1 MQYIRQMR
9 KQFKNVVPYMQ
20 LLPLHEQL
28 AEINKMIEYY
38 SNVKYPYD
46 NARKRFNDIKQ
57 LKEVKRSII
66 IEHIA
71 QLI

>member
-46 NARKRFNDIKQ
+46 NAKKRFNDKTT
-57 LKEVKRSII
+57 
-66 IEHIA
+66 
-71 QLI
+71 